1 MPAMKKLLKRAVKWT
16 PVIYPIARKIIKD
29 RKAKKT

>member
-1 MPAMKKLLKRAVKWT
+1 MKKLFKNVVKLT